1 LLAGLLLSTVSC
13 GYTMSG
19 QSTGL
24 PSEIRT
30 IALPVLTNDS
40 LEPNIESA
48 LTRSII
54 EEFLKDGRLKIVP
67 ENRADAVLTGTIK
80 SYRRQAIT
88 FDPNFN
94 VTSYRTY
101 ITINFNMRENVG
113 KKTDYNFI
121 IFDQVDYRVTSS
133 LAATETART
142 AGLEVL
148 GKLVGQ
154 KVIGTLLERF

>member
-1 LLAGLLLSTVSC
+1 MAGLLLSAASC

-24 PSEIRT
+24 PPEIQT
-30 IALPVLTNDS
+30 IALPVLTNES

-48 LTRSII
+48 LTHGII

-67 ENRADAVLTGTIK
+67 ENRADAVLTGAVT
-80 SYRRQAIT
+80 SYRREAIT
-88 FDPNFN
+88 FDSDFN

-101 ITINFNMRENVG
+101 ITINFKMQEQVG
-113 KKTDYNFI
+113 RKTDYNFV
-121 IFDQVDYRVTSS
+121 IFDQTDYAVTSS
-133 LAATETART
+133 LAATEIART
-142 AGLEVL
+142 ARLEAL

-154 KVIGTLLERF
+154 KIIGTLLERF

>member
-1 LLAGLLLSTVSC
+1 LLTGFLLSTVSC

-24 PSEIRT
+24 PPEIRT

-48 LTRSII
+48 LTHGII

-67 ENRADAVLTGTIK
+67 ENLADAVLTGTVK
-80 SYRRQAIT
+80 SYRREAVT
-88 FDPNFN
+88 FDSNFN

-101 ITINFNMRENVG
+101 ITINFTMREKVG
-113 KKTDYNFI
+113 NKTAYNFV
-121 IFDQVDYRVTSS
+121 IFDQVDYRVSSS

-154 KVIGTLLERF
+154 KMIGTLLERF

>member
-1 LLAGLLLSTVSC
+1 MLSAASC

-24 PSEIRT
+24 LPEIQT
-30 IALPVLTNDS
+30 IALPVLTNES

-48 LTRSII
+48 ITHGII

-67 ENRADAVLTGTIK
+67 ENMADAVLSGIITR
-80 SYRRQAIT
+80 YRREAIT
-88 FDPNFN
+88 FDSDFN

-101 ITINFNMRENVG
+101 TTINFKMREKVG
-113 KKTDYNFI
+113 KKTEYSFV
-121 IFDQVDYRVTSS
+121 IFDQVDYGVTSS
-133 LAATETART
+133 LAATETAR
-142 AGLEVL
+142 AVGLEIL

-154 KVIGTLLERF
+154 KIIGTLLERF